1 MTIIRRVFIVL
12 ALCSLAFNV
21 SLSQSVY
28 LHPSHEVYDFLKR
41 MEGKQVI
48 VGYRDAVKPLTRQ
61 EISRFLIAID
71 ERTSLLTSVER
82 DELMFYKQEFF
93 VEFQQLGFQ
102 KEMPEERWHLY
113 PYRSEPG
120 IFNVDLVGGYAV
132 QANPTKTNT
141 RTRSNGLF
149 AYGYGG
155 SFMGMYLYFR
165 DNQESGSF
173 VNARKDMTP
182 QQGQIISK
190 SGDKMIQ
197 YDLADAQLTFDVAF
211 LKLSIE
217 KMPNVWGAG
226 YHGNLILGDK
236 PPSYPQLK
244 MRARLG
250 KDVDFTFIHSWLSS
264 DVVDSLNSYYAHTVR
279 AVADYRTIYRQKYL
293 AAQMLEASVANGVDI
308 AVGESEVYGS
318 RNPELLYLIPG
329 MFYFAAEHYTGD
341 EDNKQVFGS
350 VDINAIKDLNLYATL
365 FLDEFSVSEFTIPD
379 RQRNQL
385 GFTLGARSYDLFYP
399 NTDVLVEYTRTN
411 PWVYN
416 HKYPDATFQSHQ
428 FDLGHWIGQ
437 NADELYLEA
446 NYRPMRE
453 LRVGIQ
459 FESLRKGGKDS
470 TRFQYE
476 LPTPPFLYGPVIKQ
490 QSYGITARYEPIRDL
505 FVDVHLFIARYAQD
519 ANVRGTFQYARLSGN
534 YADRIDGLIAL
545 RYNFY

>member
-1 MTIIRRVFIVL
+1 MIRRIVVVL
-12 ALCSLAFNV
+12 ALCSLAFDL
-21 SLSQSVY
+21 SSSQSVY

-48 VGYRDAVKPLTRQ
+48 AGYRDAVKPLTRLD
-61 EISRFLIAID
+61 ISRFLILID
-71 ERTSLLTSVER
+71 DRAPGLTSVER
-82 DELMFYKQEFF
+82 DELRFYKQEFF
-93 VEFQQLGFQ
+93 VEFQQLGYQ

-155 SFMGMYLYFR
+155 NFMGMYLYFR
-165 DNQESGSF
+165 DNEEAGTY
-173 VNARKDMTP
+173 VDGKKELTP

-190 SGDKMIQ
+190 AIDKKIQ

-211 LKLSIE
+211 LKFSIE

-264 DVVDSLNSYYAHTVR
+264 DVVDSINSYFANTVR
-279 AVADYRTIYRQKYL
+279 GTGDFRTIYRQKYL
-293 AAQMLEASVANGVDI
+293 AAQMLEASVAPGVDI

-350 VDINAIKDLNLYATL
+350 VDINAIRNLNLYATL
-365 FLDEFSVSEFTIPD
+365 FLDEFSVSEMTIPD

-385 GFTLGARSYDLFYP
+385 GFTLGVRSYDLLYP

-416 HKYPDATFQSHQ
+416 HKYPDATFQSHK

-437 NADELYLEA
+437 NADDLYLEA

-453 LRVGIQ
+453 LRIGVQ

-476 LPTPPFLYGPVIKQ
+476 LPTPTFLYSPMIKH

-519 ANVRGTFQYARLSGN
+519 ANVRGTFQYARIGDN